1 MNISKD
7 LIEKYHSNQCST
19 EEREAVEDWLFS
31 NHTDEGLQLPLG
43 ESKADHKAGIWKGIE
58 DVFSQELNEEHEDK
72 EYLAIAHPVETS
84 GIKRVTTKSTLHFWI
99 GAVAATI
106 VIGFTGLGIVQLQK
120 NKRQA
125 EPELVSVNNTSTINV
140 HHLEVNDY
148 TLAVGTNTSAKIDNL
163 TGVVDLAG
171 SILIS
176 PKKDMTLRFEG
187 SPEKIIFKKD
197 QTYIILKGKEGT
209 DQIIVSEKNLMD
221 LPPVLQK
228 QIINEFN
235 I

>member
-7 LIEKYHSNQCST
+7 LIEKYHRNECST
-19 EEREAVEDWLFS
+19 EERDAVEAWLFS

-43 ESKADHKAGIWKGIE
+43 ESKAAHKADIWKGIE
-58 DVFSQELNEEHEDK
+58 DILPKEEQEHLSVACQPEE
-72 EYLAIAHPVETS
+72 IPVGLPATA
-84 GIKRVTTKSTLHFWI
+84 KLTHNFWM

-106 VIGFTGLGIVQLQK
+106 VIGLTGLGVVQLQK
-120 NKRQA
+120 NREQTDPA
-125 EPELVSVNNTSTINV
+125 LVSVNNTSTIKV

-176 PKKDMTLRFEG
+176 PKKDMTLSFEG